1 MGHTSYIEGDGYE
14 RYTGG
19 GTLLINGESVAVV
32 EFETELK
39 HKELTTETTAGIIK
53 DVSKFIE
60 FKGKFTDLAG
70 THKFW
75 SLFMGI
81 DALDSIS
88 EELYSGAGAGSE
100 KTVSA
105 SAQPTLP
112 SIIQIVITPTDET
125 APPTITPDFITIV
138 GKDAFG
144 NAITEKFNYN
154 GLETVV
160 GSLLFSQIDSITLPK
175 TLSSDA
181 TVKVST
187 VAGVKS
193 GKPTVVPK
201 FNLQGFVKGTDG
213 HLQGIQMRNVT
224 ILDKPK
230 FNVIQGKEEHIKE
243 EISFVVSNANEDII
257 FYEYIPE

>member
-1 MGHTSYIEGDGYE
+1 MGSTSYLQGDGYA

-53 DVSKFIE
+53 DVSQFIE

-81 DALDSIS
+81 DALDSTAETLHTS
-88 EELYSGAGAGSE
+88 AGNGAE
-100 KTVSA
+100 RTLTPDT
-105 SAQPTLP
+105 QPTLP
-112 SIIQIVITPTDET
+112 SLISVKITSTS
-125 APPTITPDFITIV
+125 AVTPDTISIV

-144 NAITEKFNYN
+144 NEITERFNYN
-154 GLETVV
+154 SAETIV
-160 GSLLFSQIDSITLPK
+160 GSILFSNIDSIVLPATLK
-175 TLSSDA
+175 STE
-181 TVKVST
+181 TVTVST

>member
-1 MGHTSYIEGDGYE
+1 MGSTSYLQGDGYA

-53 DVSKFIE
+53 DVSQFIE
-60 FKGKFTDLAG
+60 FKGKFTTLAG

-81 DALDSIS
+81 DALDSTAETLCS
-88 EELYSGAGAGSE
+88 GTGSGAEQSL
-100 KTVSA
+100 TPDT
-105 SAQPTLP
+105 QPTLP
-112 SIIQIVITPTDET
+112 SILSVKIESTETVTPD
-125 APPTITPDFITIV
+125 TITII

-144 NAITEKFNYN
+144 TTITEKFNYN
-154 GLETVV
+154 SAETVV
-160 GSLLFSQIDSITLPK
+160 GSMLFSIVDSIKLPATLK
-175 TLSSDA
+175 TSE
-181 TVKVST
+181 TVTVST

-193 GKPTVVPK
+193 GKPTIVPK
-201 FNLQGFVKGTDG
+201 FTLQGFVKGTDG

-257 FYEYIPE
+257 FYEFIPGE